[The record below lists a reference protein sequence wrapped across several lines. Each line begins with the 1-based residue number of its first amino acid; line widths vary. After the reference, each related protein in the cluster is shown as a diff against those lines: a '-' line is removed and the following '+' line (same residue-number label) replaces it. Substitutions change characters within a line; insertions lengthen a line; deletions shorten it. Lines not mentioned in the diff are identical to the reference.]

1 MQLDRDALE
10 KVLQLNDRQL
20 SALITRLAAESGIDP
35 AEFNIDPK
43 SIESIRSALTSAT
56 DDDLRRI
63 TEQYEANK
71 NQRNRRR

>member
-20 SALITRLAAESGIDP
+20 GNLINRLAAESGIDP
-35 AEFNIDPK
+35 AEFNIDPS
-43 SIESIRSALTSAT
+43 SIESIRSALRSAT

-71 NQRNRRR
+71 NQKRRR